1 MRLEMYLDGPS
12 ISMNVLMPESW
23 LNGGVSSGKTVWL
36 LHDKMDL
43 ASDWLSFT
51 QAELYAEQASVA
63 FVCVSTLSA
72 RYTNWQSGC
81 TWETFFTQDMWD
93 YVHEI
98 FPILSR
104 RPEDNLLFG
113 YGRGGFGA
121 IKYTLTYPEKYGAA
135 YSVAYNDQ
143 PVLDAMNGV
152 AKVFPTTGTGYG
164 TPEEVACS
172 NDNLPWLIQRFA
184 ASGKRKPPIHLV
196 VRTEDAGY
204 QRTME
209 IFSCLKANQYNAVLE
224 EEPGRGRTQEP
235 GFAGDVNLW
244 FYVNEQLGKAVHL
257 F

>member
-63 FVCVSTLSA
+63 FVCVSTISA
-72 RYTNWQSGC
+72 RYTNWQGGC

-121 IKYTLTYPEKYGAA
+121 IKYALTYPEKYGAA

-143 PVLDAMNGV
+143 PVLDAMLAWANDLVKKTAPKSHLGR
-152 AKVFPTTGTGYG
+152 ALNYLIEQWPYLIRYLEDGRL
-164 TPEEVACS
+164 EIS
-172 NDNLPWLIQRFA
+172 NNRALC
-184 ASGKRKPPIHLV
+184 AS
-196 VRTEDAGY
+196 
-204 QRTME
+204 
-209 IFSCLKANQYNAVLE
+209 
-224 EEPGRGRTQEP
+224 
-235 GFAGDVNLW
+235 
-244 FYVNEQLGKAVHL
+244 
-257 F
+257 